1 MVPGVL
7 GEETPAPG
15 WGEPQS
21 PCPCWAGNL
30 TLFSLVER
38 WLQWQGPELHRVSPE
53 GAGPTLSDRLLLLS
67 HCIAGAASDVE
78 QPGLEPGPVGD
89 AAVSAAVFLSA
100 LLGSLSEGVPGPD
113 GLWLCQPAPRCGDQ
127 AYNPLEQC
135 CDDDTILP
143 LNRTRL
149 CGPHCRYWPCFEL
162 CCPESVGHPRL
173 VVRLRVLGVSSQCHS
188 SPISRVCDRFPN
200 NLLPA
205 SSPRRG
211 SPTQPRSVP

>member
-1 MVPGVL
+1 MLAGL
-7 GEETPAPG
+7 GTSGWDQAAP
-15 WGEPQS
+15 
-21 PCPCWAGNL
+21 
-30 TLFSLVER
+30 
-38 WLQWQGPELHRVSPE
+38 
-53 GAGPTLSDRLLLLS
+53 
-67 HCIAGAASDVE
+67 
-78 QPGLEPGPVGD
+78 
-89 AAVSAAVFLSA
+89 
-100 LLGSLSEGVPGPD
+100 LGCMSSGFAGPD

-188 SPISRVCDRFPN
+188 SPISRQ
-200 NLLPA
+200 
-205 SSPRRG
+205 
-211 SPTQPRSVP
+211 PTPQSLVSW

>member
-1 MVPGVL
+1 MVPRVL
-7 GEETPAPG
+7 A
-15 WGEPQS
+15 
-21 PCPCWAGNL
+21 A
-30 TLFSLVER
+30 LFV
-38 WLQWQGPELHRVSPE
+38 
-53 GAGPTLSDRLLLLS
+53 
-67 HCIAGAASDVE
+67 
-78 QPGLEPGPVGD
+78 
-89 AAVSAAVFLSA
+89 SA

-127 AYNPLEQC
+127 VYNPLEQC

-211 SPTQPRSVP
+211 SPTQPRYSFRNVRQPRRPMVVPLLSSQPPQSLVSW

>member
-7 GEETPAPG
+7 
-15 WGEPQS
+15 
-21 PCPCWAGNL
+21 
-30 TLFSLVER
+30 
-38 WLQWQGPELHRVSPE
+38 
-53 GAGPTLSDRLLLLS
+53 
-67 HCIAGAASDVE
+67 
-78 QPGLEPGPVGD
+78 
-89 AAVSAAVFLSA
+89 AAVFVSA

-127 AYNPLEQC
+127 VYNPLEQC

-188 SPISRVCDRFPN
+188 SPISRVCDRYSFRN
-200 NLLPA
+200 VRQ
-205 SSPRRG
+205 PRRPMVVPLL
-211 SPTQPRSVP
+211 SSQPPQSLVSW

>member
-7 GEETPAPG
+7 
-15 WGEPQS
+15 
-21 PCPCWAGNL
+21 
-30 TLFSLVER
+30 
-38 WLQWQGPELHRVSPE
+38 
-53 GAGPTLSDRLLLLS
+53 
-67 HCIAGAASDVE
+67 
-78 QPGLEPGPVGD
+78 
-89 AAVSAAVFLSA
+89 AAVFVSA

-113 GLWLCQPAPRCGDQ
+113 DRWLCQPAPRCGDQ

-188 SPISRVCDRFPN
+188 SPISRVCDRRMPSQRRHRRT
-200 NLLPA
+200 LTSTKAAQKERSEWA
-205 SSPRRG
+205 SNV
-211 SPTQPRSVP
+211 TQVLEAL